1 MVTNMGTSINGLSG
15 HWQTVPTVYPR
26 LVVHRDLQ
34 SMLMCGRSITS
45 DTRQNVKLILVGL
58 VIMMIVMSAILTVG
72 S

>member
-1 MVTNMGTSINGLSG
+1 MGTSINGLSG

-26 LVVHRDLQ
+26 LVVRRDLATNAW
-34 SMLMCGRSITS
+34 RSITS

-58 VIMMIVMSAILTVG
+58 VILMTVMSAILTVG